1 MKKYWLWWFGIACMV
16 LGAMVSAGP
25 STEASKQTLVL
36 SMPEE
41 AEVHFKQ
48 ATKPIAYRRFLRAA
62 NSLGL
67 EVELVFQPGLRSMAM
82 ANTGKVD
89 GLFGR
94 PVTIE
99 STYGRLVRVN
109 EPIKYSRPG
118 VYGFK
123 KLNWKTADLKRLVA
137 LRGSA
142 SFYQAFAGFNE
153 KYELIK
159 INSIEQALQLLRVG
173 RAEAIITAA
182 VQMDYYRHVNKGLTE
197 GLLHLGPE
205 LEAEP
210 VYTYLHESHSDLAD
224 KLAKAL
230 REVPETLDE

>member
-1 MKKYWLWWFGIACMV
+1 
-16 LGAMVSAGP
+16 
-25 STEASKQTLVL
+25 
-36 SMPEE
+36 MPAD

-48 ATKPIAYRRFLRAA
+48 ASSPLSFRRFVLAA
-62 NSLGL
+62 SSLGL

-94 PVTIE
+94 PITIE
-99 STYGRLVRVN
+99 STYKKLVRVDD
-109 EPIKYSRPG
+109 PIKYSRPG

-123 KLNWKTADLKRLVA
+123 ALNWQTADLKRLVA

-142 SFYQAFAGFNE
+142 SFYKAFEGFGE
-153 KYELIK
+153 KYELIQ

-173 RAEAIITAA
+173 RAEAIMTAA
-182 VQMDYYRHVNKGLTE
+182 EQMDYYRHFNKSLTE
-197 GLLHLGPE
+197 GLLRLEPE

-210 VYTYLHESHSDLAD
+210 LYVYLHESHADLAG
-224 KLAKAL
+224 KLAQAL
-230 REVPETLDE
+230 RSVPKTLDE